1 MDENILKK
9 LLIMGIMER
18 IDHTKPYNTSMYKT
32 KVCNG
37 WTSVFVEERTA
48 LAKVKVCLN
57 ESFVLVINNPA
68 NDNHENDALFK
79 YTTHNVFNL
88 IRYSKM
94 FDSVKED
101 GPISQA
107 YAIRLAMV
115 KCLLCLDDEIKL
127 LLKANNYILANYR
140 IVEWKNM
147 DVVWQGN
154 HINSININ

>member
-1 MDENILKK
+1 
-9 LLIMGIMER
+9 
-18 IDHTKPYNTSMYKT
+18 
-32 KVCNG
+32 
-37 WTSVFVEERTA
+37 
-48 LAKVKVCLN
+48 
-57 ESFVLVINNPA
+57 
-68 NDNHENDALFK
+68 
-79 YTTHNVFNL
+79 
-88 IRYSKM
+88 M

-127 LLKANNYILANYR
+127 LLKANNYILANCS

-147 DVVWQGN
+147 DVVRQGN